1 LQQRCEQTNDA
12 DDYAEDGG
20 QEDETKVSDRCSFS
34 ALPLQRS
41 IGKPSIGELAL
52 GFLKAAGANR
62 VSRAF
67 FAGFSNSARQVA
79 SVVVVMAA
87 WTSVQGISL

>member
-1 LQQRCEQTNDA
+1 L
-12 DDYAEDGG
+12 
-20 QEDETKVSDRCSFS
+20 SFS
-34 ALPLQRS
+34 TLPLQRS

-67 FAGFSNSARQVA
+67 FAEFLKVSASSSFVRCFGHGT
-79 SVVVVMAA
+79 
-87 WTSVQGISL
+87 WTAVQA